1 MFETMLRSGV
11 PPHMGQS
18 PVPGSAA
25 LARRV
30 NEGAVRNR
38 EINAIEAMITA
49 IFLELVILGM
59 AFY

>member
-1 MFETMLRSGV
+1 
-11 PPHMGQS
+11 MGQS

-25 LARRV
+25 FARRV

>member
-25 LARRV
+25 FARRV
-30 NEGAVRNR
+30 NEGAARNR
-38 EINAIEAMITA
+38 EINAREAMITA
-49 IFLELVILGM
+49 IFLVVIILYM
-59 AFY
+59 AVD